1 MSEKVFFDVY
11 GDRFYVQ
18 RAERGNGY
26 QRVNYRFDVKL
37 GRWVPHDV
45 VDYAHFDDFLL
56 DALREQFSKT
66 DCSPLEIFDVADVMM
81 KQMTESVIRV
91 RDL

>member
-26 QRVNYRFDVKL
+26 QRVNYRFDVKI

-45 VDYAHFDDFLL
+45 VDSAF
-56 DALREQFSKT
+56 
-66 DCSPLEIFDVADVMM
+66 
-81 KQMTESVIRV
+81 
-91 RDL
+91 